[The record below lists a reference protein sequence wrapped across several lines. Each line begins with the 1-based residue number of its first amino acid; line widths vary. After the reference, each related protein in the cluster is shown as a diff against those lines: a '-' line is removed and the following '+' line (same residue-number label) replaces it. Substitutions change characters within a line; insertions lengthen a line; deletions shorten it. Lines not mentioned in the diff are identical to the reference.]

1 MLQDLDKTQNKTV
14 CKMTHDFIINT
25 ENVNEYKYRILTD
38 GIDYTQYMRN
48 PVVLFM
54 HEREFEKKEDGKG
67 SAVIGRCLKIY
78 KKDTDLVA
86 TIEFDEKDEF
96 AQKIA
101 GKVERGYIRMAS
113 MYADVKATSS
123 DTELVLPGQVYETVT
138 ACKLVEISI
147 VDIGGNDDAIKLSK
161 DGKPVQLQKVKLEND
176 RNMSHL
182 KTIALALALSAD
194 STEDTVLK
202 EVQGLKLAKE
212 TAEKEASDLKVKLK
226 GIQTAEA
233 TALVEKAVSLGLI
246 PEALKQTQINAF
258 ESDFDGQKVT
268 LSKLISDK
276 EAEGDQAATHQTVK
290 EVVLGGKGSGNG
302 AGTQEETFDYLQK
315 FDTVKLRKIKEENP
329 EQYAK
334 LAKDY
339 ANGVRHVEKK

>member
-1 MLQDLDKTQNKTV
+1 
-14 CKMTHDFIINT
+14 
-25 ENVNEYKYRILTD
+25 
-38 GIDYTQYMRN
+38 
-48 PVVLFM
+48 
-54 HEREFEKKEDGKG
+54 
-67 SAVIGRCLKIY
+67 
-78 KKDTDLVA
+78 
-86 TIEFDEKDEF
+86 
-96 AQKIA
+96 
-101 GKVERGYIRMAS
+101 
-113 MYADVKATSS
+113 
-123 DTELVLPGQVYETVT
+123 
-138 ACKLVEISI
+138 
-147 VDIGGNDDAIKLSK
+147 
-161 DGKPVQLQKVKLEND
+161 
-176 RNMSHL
+176 MSHL

-276 EAEGDQAATHQTVK
+276 EAEGGQAATHQTVK